1 MLKVRKILSHL
12 MIILGGMFLT
22 FFWLDRVNPAMC
34 FIDNEI
40 SKWLLLCFSLVA
52 LTSAIITLVIIH
64 RQDLKRAMGQKRGEA
79 GGSGNRHMGE

>member
-12 MIILGGMFLT
+12 MVILGGMLLT

-52 LTSAIITLVIIH
+52 LTLAIITLVIIH
-64 RQDLKRAMGQKRGEA
+64 RQDLKRAAGQKRGEA
-79 GGSGNRHMGE
+79 GGSGNRRMGE

>member
-1 MLKVRKILSHL
+1 MLKVHKLLSHL

-40 SKWLLLCFSLVA
+40 SKWLLLCFSLIA
-52 LTSAIITLVIIH
+52 LTSAIITLTILH
-64 RQDLKRAMGQKRGEA
+64 RQDLQRTMRKKRDDAD
-79 GGSGNRHMGE
+79 GSGNRHMDE